1 MSTTTAKKNRKP
13 KGAAKAK
20 APVKKAS
27 SKAASKSS
35 KASSKSSKASSKSS
49 KAASKSSKASSKASK
64 ASSKSSSKASSKSS
78 GKSSSKASVV
88 EEVVESVV
96 EERAAPAKL
105 VATKES
111 VLEHFG
117 CMLEDVEAKLLHYRE
132 TKERGEHVKFLRGLA
147 KRMKNLRTKTTR
159 VIGKKSVK
167 RRSNG
172 QSGFLKPVAI
182 SKEMAKFT
190 GWVPAEL
197 KSRVDVTKFICNY
210 IKEHDLQNPQDKR
223 EIFPDAKLHKL
234 LNIKSGDPPLTYYR
248 IQSYMKHHF
257 NQA

>member
-27 SKAASKSS
+27 SKAASKSN
-35 KASSKSSKASSKSS
+35 KASNKSSSKSS
-49 KAASKSSKASSKASK
+49 KAASKSSKASSKS
-64 ASSKSSSKASSKSS
+64 SSKSSKASSKA
-78 GKSSSKASVV
+78 SSKVSVV

-210 IKEHDLQNPQDKR
+210 IKEHNLQNPQDKR

>member
-64 ASSKSSSKASSKSS
+64 ASSKSSSKVSSKV
-78 GKSSSKASVV
+78 SVV

>member
-35 KASSKSSKASSKSS
+35 KASKASSKSS
-49 KAASKSSKASSKASK
+49 KAASKSSKASSK
-64 ASSKSSSKASSKSS
+64 SSKSSSKASKVSS
-78 GKSSSKASVV
+78 KSSSKVSVV

-117 CMLEDVEAKLLHYRE
+117 CSMLEDVEAKLLHYRE

-210 IKEHDLQNPQDKR
+210 IKEHNLQNPQDKR

>member
-35 KASSKSSKASSKSS
+35 KASKASSKSS
-49 KAASKSSKASSKASK
+49 KAASKSSKSSSKA
-64 ASSKSSSKASSKSS
+64 SKSSSKASKVSS
-78 GKSSSKASVV
+78 KSSSKVSVV

-210 IKEHDLQNPQDKR
+210 IKEHNLQNPQDKR

>member
-35 KASSKSSKASSKSS
+35 KSSKSASKAASKASKAAS
-49 KAASKSSKASSKASK
+49 KAASKSSKSSSKASK
-64 ASSKSSSKASSKSS
+64 VSSKSSSKV
-78 GKSSSKASVV
+78 SVV

>member
-35 KASSKSSKASSKSS
+35 KASKASSKSS
-49 KAASKSSKASSKASK
+49 KAASKSSKASSK
-64 ASSKSSSKASSKSS
+64 SSKSSSKASKVSS
-78 GKSSSKASVV
+78 KSSSKVSVV

>member
-35 KASSKSSKASSKSS
+35 KASSKASSKSS
-49 KAASKSSKASSKASK
+49 KAASKSSKASSK
-64 ASSKSSSKASSKSS
+64 SSKASSKA
-78 GKSSSKASVV
+78 SSKVSVV

-210 IKEHDLQNPQDKR
+210 IKEHNLQNPQDKR

>member
-35 KASSKSSKASSKSS
+35 K
-49 KAASKSSKASSKASK
+49 SSKASSKASK
-64 ASSKSSSKASSKSS
+64 ASSKSSKSSSKSS
-78 GKSSSKASVV
+78 KSSSKASKVSSKSSSKVSVV

-210 IKEHDLQNPQDKR
+210 IKEHNLQNPQDKR

>member
-35 KASSKSSKASSKSS
+35 KASSK
-49 KAASKSSKASSKASK
+49 ASK
-64 ASSKSSSKASSKSS
+64 ASSKSSSKVSSKV
-78 GKSSSKASVV
+78 SVV

>member
-13 KGAAKAK
+13 KRAAKAK

-27 SKAASKSS
+27 SKAASKSN
-35 KASSKSSKASSKSS
+35 KASNKSSSKSS
-49 KAASKSSKASSKASK
+49 KAASKSSKASSKS
-64 ASSKSSSKASSKSS
+64 SSKSSKASSKA
-78 GKSSSKASVV
+78 SSKVSVV

-210 IKEHDLQNPQDKR
+210 IKEHNLQNPQDKR

>member
-35 KASSKSSKASSKSS
+35 KASSKSSKA
-49 KAASKSSKASSKASK
+49 ASKSSKSSSKASKSSSKASK
-64 ASSKSSSKASSKSS
+64 ASSKSSSKVSSKV
-78 GKSSSKASVV
+78 SVV

-210 IKEHDLQNPQDKR
+210 IKEHNLQNPQDKR

>member
-20 APVKKAS
+20 APVKKAASKAS
-27 SKAASKSS
+27 SKALSKSSKSS
-35 KASSKSSKASSKSS
+35 KASSKSSKAS
-49 KAASKSSKASSKASK
+49 KASNKSSKASG
-64 ASSKSSSKASSKSS
+64 KSSSKASSKSS

>member
-35 KASSKSSKASSKSS
+35 KAASKSSKASSKSS

-64 ASSKSSSKASSKSS
+64 ASSKSSSKVSSKV
-78 GKSSSKASVV
+78 SVV

>member
-35 KASSKSSKASSKSS
+35 KASSKASKASSKSS
-49 KAASKSSKASSKASK
+49 KAASKSSKSSKSSKASKASK
-64 ASSKSSSKASSKSS
+64 ASSKV
-78 GKSSSKASVV
+78 SVV

-210 IKEHDLQNPQDKR
+210 IKEHNLQNPQDKR

>member
-35 KASSKSSKASSKSS
+35 KASSKSSKA
-49 KAASKSSKASSKASK
+49 ASKSSKSSSKASKSSSKASK
-64 ASSKSSSKASSKSS
+64 ASSKSSSKVSSKV
-78 GKSSSKASVV
+78 SVV

>member
-64 ASSKSSSKASSKSS
+64 ASSKSSSKVSSKV
-78 GKSSSKASVV
+78 SVV

-210 IKEHDLQNPQDKR
+210 IKEHNLQNPQDKR

>member
-49 KAASKSSKASSKASK
+49 KAASKSSKSSKSSSKASK
-64 ASSKSSSKASSKSS
+64 ASSKVSSKV
-78 GKSSSKASVV
+78 SVV